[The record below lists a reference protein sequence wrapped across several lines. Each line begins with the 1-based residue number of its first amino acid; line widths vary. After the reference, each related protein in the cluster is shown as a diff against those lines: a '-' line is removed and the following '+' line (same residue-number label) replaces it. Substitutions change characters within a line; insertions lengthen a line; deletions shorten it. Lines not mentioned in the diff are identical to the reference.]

1 MSEPKSEAEKAAEMG
16 RSAAEYCKNIRTEI
30 PNIEEA
36 SADSIVW
43 NLRFM
48 AYCAGYRAGSA
59 SAAPTWI
66 SVEERLP
73 TKDKRGVPADSILAY
88 GVNPERYQ
96 TWKDK
101 FGKALEHKERYI
113 ACFVPE
119 YGFLKNGYY
128 FRTETEK
135 ALVTHWM
142 PLPAAPEVEK

>member
-1 MSEPKSEAEKAAEMG
+1 MTKQSEAEKAAEEHNRECLNTTVDPSCG
-16 RSAAEYCKNIRTEI
+16 RYGVSNYESFLAGAA
-30 PNIEEA
+30 
-36 SADSIVW
+36 W
-43 NLRFM
+43 
-48 AYCAGYRAGSA
+48 
-59 SAAPTWI
+59 AAPKWV
-66 SVEERLP
+66 SVKERLP